1 MMTAISPGKYLI
13 ITLPAFLFLSGI
25 SGVAGQEGTDVSLD
39 TSRIVSDFADDNERC
54 FSCHAE
60 SMYRYT
66 DESSA
71 LVVQKMMNRDRIIHR
86 EEYYRSNHKSFY
98 CLDCH
103 SEAHLK
109 FPHPPEVLM
118 HEYYTCLDC
127 HGNVKHWADFHFGK
141 IQDEYDRSVHN
152 LADPGRFSCWKCHDP
167 HTYYISRRKTETLLA
182 TIAYDNTI
190 CLSCHSGPDHSQPQ
204 AAPDSIDI
212 FRKHAWLP
220 GQVLH
225 FKTIRCIEC
234 HTRISDSILFAH
246 QVLPK
251 ENAVQQC
258 YECHSKNSILMHT
271 LFKFQSLQDRKE
283 YGFLNAAILNHAY
296 VIGANRNSTL
306 EKISLIIFGLT
317 FVGILLHIFFRVRQR
332 NWK

>member
-1 MMTAISPGKYLI
+1 MTAIPSLTYLQN
-13 ITLPAFLFLSGI
+13 TLPAFLLLVILSGA
-25 SGVAGQEGTDVSLD
+25 AGQEGTDVSLD
-39 TSRIVSDFADDNERC
+39 AYRVVSDFTDDNERC
-54 FSCHAE
+54 FNCHGGF
-60 SMYRYT
+60 MYQFT

-71 LVVQKMMNRDRIIHR
+71 LVVQKIMNRDRIIHR
-86 EEYYRSNHKSFY
+86 EEYYRSNHKSFS

-103 SEAHLK
+103 SEGNLE

-127 HGNVKHWADFHFGK
+127 HGNVKHWADFHFEK
-141 IQDEYDRSVHN
+141 IQNEYDGSVHN
-152 LADPGRFSCWKCHDP
+152 LADPRRFSCWKCHDP

-190 CLSCHSGPDHSQPQ
+190 CLSCHSGSDHSQSL
-204 AAPDSIDI
+204 AAPDSISI
-212 FRKHAWLP
+212 FRKHEWLP
-220 GQVLH
+220 NQALH
-225 FKTIRCIEC
+225 FKTVRCIEC

-251 ENAVQQC
+251 EEAVHLC
-258 YECHSKNSILMHT
+258 TECHSKNSILMRT
-271 LFKFQSLQDRKE
+271 LFKYQSGEDRKE

-296 VIGANRNSTL
+296 VIGANRNSML
-306 EKISLIIFGLT
+306 EKISLVIFGLT
-317 FVGILLHIFFRVRQR
+317 FAGILLHILFRIRYR